1 MHQIISISR
10 FLVVLVVPGSLLLK
24 LLHICS
30 YWLERFVRMLEVI
43 QTHWPLSSDTVGE
56 FEYSDSHM
64 CF

>member
-10 FLVVLVVPGSLLLK
+10 FLVVLVVPGSL
-24 LLHICS
+24 
-30 YWLERFVRMLEVI
+30 FVRMLEVI